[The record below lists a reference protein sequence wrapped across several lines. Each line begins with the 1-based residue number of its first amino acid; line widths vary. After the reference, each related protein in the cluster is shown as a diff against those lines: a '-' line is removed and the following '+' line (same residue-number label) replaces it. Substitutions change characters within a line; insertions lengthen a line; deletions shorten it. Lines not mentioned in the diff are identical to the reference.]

1 MTIDEQINEY
11 LGRIMHIR
19 ELKHANKMIR
29 MRVDVYLDRERSMRY
44 HKTGLV
50 SNEQNIIKRIT
61 WNKINQTRT
70 ISKSIKQSI
79 NRQFTYVGP
88 PPKPVYFCMN

>member
-1 MTIDEQINEY
+1 MATNEKVNEY

-50 SNEQNIIKRIT
+50 SNEQNIIKCISR
-61 WNKINQTRT
+61 NRINQ
-70 ISKSIKQSI
+70 SYMANKSINQS
-79 NRQFTYVGP
+79 
-88 PPKPVYFCMN
+88 